1 MTQSDAL
8 TRRENT
14 ERLHK
19 AVTYYFVKKMFSV
32 HREVGVQ
39 RWGARRIDLMCID
52 FLSNI
57 VGIEIKSCLADYR
70 ADNKWRDYLSHV
82 NKMYFCFT
90 TETTQSRVFP
100 EIRAELKA
108 EGVGIMVLGPSGQI
122 KVLSAAKYKK
132 LHILRKYELYRKLA
146 WRAGDS
152 KRNIKRTQRVY
163 LK

>member
-1 MTQSDAL
+1 MTDAL

-39 RWGARRIDLMCID
+39 RWGARRIDIMCLD

-57 VGIEIKSCLADYR
+57 VGVEIKSCLADYR
-70 ADNKWRDYLSHV
+70 SDSKWRSYLEGPV
-82 NKMYFCFT
+82 NQFYFCFPPSVIN
-90 TETTQSRVFP
+90 SRVFP
-100 EIRAELKA
+100 EIKAELKA
-108 EGVGIMVLGPSGQI
+108 EGVGILALGENGRIRVIQN
-122 KVLSAAKYKK
+122 AKKRHVNIVAK
-132 LHILRKYELYRKLA
+132 HRLFIKLA

-152 KRNIKRTQRVY
+152 KRNIKRTQAARLV
-163 LK
+163 

>member
-1 MTQSDAL
+1 MTDAI

-14 ERLHK
+14 ERIHK
-19 AVTYYFVKKMFSV
+19 AVTYYFVKKMYSV

-39 RWGARRIDLMCID
+39 RWGARRIDIMCLD

-57 VGIEIKSCLADYR
+57 VGVEVKSCLADFR
-70 ADNKWRDYLSHV
+70 ADKKWRDYLSHC
-82 NKMYFCFT
+82 NKMYFAFSQEIT
-90 TETTQSRVFP
+90 KSRVFP
-100 EIRAELKA
+100 EIKAELKA
-108 EGVGIMVLGPSGQI
+108 EGVGIMVLGPSGHM
-122 KVLSAAKYKK
+122 KVIAAARYKK

>member
-1 MTQSDAL
+1 LTDAI

-14 ERLHK
+14 ERIHK
-19 AVTYYFVKKMFSV
+19 AVTYYFVKKMYSV

-39 RWGARRIDLMCID
+39 RWGARRIDIMCLD

-57 VGIEIKSCLADYR
+57 VGVEVKSCLADFR
-70 ADNKWRDYLSHV
+70 ADKKWREYLSHV
-82 NKMYFCFT
+82 NKMYFAFSQEIT
-90 TETTQSRVFP
+90 KSRVFP
-100 EIRAELKA
+100 EIKAELKA
-108 EGVGIMVLGPSGQI
+108 EGVGIMVLGPSGHM
-122 KVLSAAKYKK
+122 KVIAAARYKK